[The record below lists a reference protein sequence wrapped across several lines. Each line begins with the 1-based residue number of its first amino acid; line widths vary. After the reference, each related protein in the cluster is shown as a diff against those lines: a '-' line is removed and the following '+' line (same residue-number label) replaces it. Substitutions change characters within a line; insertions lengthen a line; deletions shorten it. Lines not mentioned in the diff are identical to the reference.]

1 MDESIAGCEHCNGT
15 GVTSDAHTGGGVWD
29 SLGSLGNAFGNAA
42 SGFTG
47 ALGQAGTAFGQNL
60 LQQGQAA
67 YGNAR
72 GAVNGA
78 VNGFA
83 QQGRDA
89 YGNAQAA
96 ANGYAQQGR
105 AALGNAQA
113 YGQNLAQQGAQ
124 FGQNAAQQ
132 GAQYGQNFAQR
143 GVNALNNG
151 AAAIQRYAPPPQY
164 GGPPGYD
171 NGAAGI
177 HRVAPPPQ
185 YGGPPGYGYGARAAG
200 RGHRAAGAPPPSSLL
215 LRAKGHLAS
224 GRGRRGSGVGAGA
237 AWADKPGRVSGAGW
251 GAHAAAAKPWLSA
264 INATAAGRGS
274 GRGIPAGVAA
284 IGAGFLAGRGL
295 SVAAG
300 ALDAVQAGP
309 GVLSGG
315 DLRLSCNSLR
325 GHGLRLTGGSVGRR
339 GGVIPYPAV
348 SDGTPMR
355 LLEDAQAWTMRPT
368 QRGFHGGISE
378 EQSAHYMNARRD
390 AAARAAAPQP
400 PPPPPPPAAR
410 PAATRIPPPPPPRSG
425 RLNLLLPAP
434 ARAVPPQP
442 PPRPPARPRPG
453 RSRSSRRGRPTSTG
467 NRFTRAR

>member
-151 AAAIQRYAPPPQY
+151 AVYA
-164 GGPPGYD
+164 GT
-171 NGAAGI
+171 
-177 HRVAPPPQ
+177 VT
-185 YGGPPGYGYGARAAG
+185 
-200 RGHRAAGAPPPSSLL
+200 AAGAPGPVP
-215 LRAKGHLAS
+215 
-224 GRGRRGSGVGAGA
+224 GAGL
-237 AWADKPGRVSGAGW
+237 WSFGGLCVG
-251 GAHAAAAKPWLSA
+251 
-264 INATAAGRGS
+264 
-274 GRGIPAGVAA
+274 GVATRYRLCA
-284 IGAGFLAGRGL
+284 AMGASALRKLFALCRRMG
-295 SVAAG
+295 G
-300 ALDAVQAGP
+300 A
-309 GVLSGG
+309 S
-315 DLRLSCNSLR
+315 
-325 GHGLRLTGGSVGRR
+325 
-339 GGVIPYPAV
+339 
-348 SDGTPMR
+348 
-355 LLEDAQAWTMRPT
+355 
-368 QRGFHGGISE
+368 
-378 EQSAHYMNARRD
+378 
-390 AAARAAAPQP
+390 AARA
-400 PPPPPPPAAR
+400 
-410 PAATRIPPPPPPRSG
+410 
-425 RLNLLLPAP
+425 
-434 ARAVPPQP
+434 
-442 PPRPPARPRPG
+442 
-453 RSRSSRRGRPTSTG
+453 
-467 NRFTRAR
+467 